1 MVKVNFVG
9 VIAAILIIIVAMF
22 VVSFLRNKVEES
34 GSQTAITLMRVGDA
48 IVLVRFIGG
57 LTFIAIFILIALAAG
72 AMNNG

>member
-9 VIAAILIIIVAMF
+9 VIAAVIIITVAMI
-22 VVSFLRNKVEES
+22 VVSFLRKQVKES

-57 LTFIAIFILIALAAG
+57 LTFIAIFIVIALAAG